1 MKMVN
6 VMTDVKEPNL
16 VEIMIIADVKNILK
30 ACDRDADRD
39 FLDEFGD
46 YRKDVVYRKKIIQDE
61 RFDELCQM
69 VLDDLN
75 KEDEEHEKDI

>member
-6 VMTDVKEPNL
+6 VMTNVKEPNL
-16 VEIMIIADVKNILK
+16 VEIMIISDVKSILK

-39 FLDEFGD
+39 FLDEFSQ
-46 YRKDVVYRKKIIQDE
+46 YRKDIVYKRKAISDA

-69 VLDDLN
+69 VLDDLE
-75 KEDEEHEKDI
+75 KEDDEHEKDI

>member
-6 VMTDVKEPNL
+6 AMTDVKPPNFFE
-16 VEIMIIADVKNILK
+16 VIIVAEIKAIMK

-46 YRKDVVYRKKIIQDE
+46 YRKDIVYKQEVVSDK

-75 KEDEEHEKDI
+75 DEDEEHEKDI